1 MKSGLREKAEKV
13 FDGSGV
19 TISTEGERHM
29 GAVIGSEAFKK
40 EYVSNKVSKW
50 AKDIE
55 MLADIAKDNPQ
66 AAYVSYTKAV
76 AHRWTFMQRTIPGI
90 NHLFQPLESVLREK
104 LIPTLVGKAVTDLER
119 KILALP
125 VRLGGI
131 GISDPSQTAQL
142 EFDNSSAITADLSRI
157 IYNQEKDFTNFESGR
172 VEDIIK
178 QRKTIKDQL
187 LKDKLDE
194 ILTVADPMTKRI
206 LELNQEKGAGAW
218 LTAIPLKS
226 LGFTLNK
233 QEFKDSMC
241 LRYGWRIPNTPSHC
255 QCGEKNTIDHAL
267 MCKKGGYVCLR
278 HNRLRDLEAE
288 LMREVCSDVRTEPAL
303 IPIANKNNVNGNTTD
318 QGRPDVSGVGVWS
331 PME

>member
-1 MKSGLREKAEKV
+1 
-13 FDGSGV
+13 
-19 TISTEGERHM
+19 
-29 GAVIGSEAFKK
+29 
-40 EYVSNKVSKW
+40 
-50 AKDIE
+50 
-55 MLADIAKDNPQ
+55 
-66 AAYVSYTKAV
+66 
-76 AHRWTFMQRTIPGI
+76 MQRTIPGI

-178 QRKTIKDQL
+178 QRKTIKDQF

-233 QEFKDSMC
+233 QEFKDRMC